1 MKRIYRTKNN
11 NDPITKT
18 SNSTSGSL
26 KTWRTI
32 EKNKIISVSSL
43 FKTQQKQSSKLDY
56 SLSIFTA
63 TKQSEKQYYKKKKNK
78 AIIKQTKGHNKATPS
93 DQNET

>member
-43 FKTQQKQSSKLDY
+43 FKTQQKQKLEQTENTKQKQSSKLDY

-63 TKQSEKQYYKKKKNK
+63 TKQSEKQYYQKNK
-78 AIIKQTKGHNKATPS
+78 
-93 DQNET
+93 

>member
-63 TKQSEKQYYKKKKNK
+63 TKQSEKQYYQKTNKSEKN
-78 AIIKQTKGHNKATPS
+78 QTKGHNKATPS